1 MVELRVDEERTVGR
15 ELLAHE
21 QRHARV
27 PLGPV
32 PVGPVS
38 RDVAHGL
45 GDVVDGGLDLLQAQD
60 VRLLAL
66 HERGDLILARADA
79 VDVPGGDLHR
89 RAISPV
95 VEAENMR
102 MLF

>member
-1 MVELRVDEERTVGR
+1 VIDGR
-15 ELLAHE
+15 
-21 QRHARV
+21 
-27 PLGPV
+27 
-32 PVGPVS
+32 
-38 RDVAHGL
+38 
-45 GDVVDGGLDLLQAQD
+45 LDLLQAQD
-60 VRLLAL
+60 VWPLSLDEGG
-66 HERGDLILARADA
+66 HLILAGADA